1 MNLPRTTWVAG
12 AAGQLGAHLVA
23 DRAARGEHVVRLL
36 RGAQAHT
43 DSTALQVDLD
53 GTDAEGI
60 LRAAADRAPPQL
72 VLCAVGAWAGGQTV
86 EACAEETLDAMLS
99 ANLRAPWRLAR
110 GVLPAMRQHG
120 GVLVFVTGAAAHAP
134 APGMA
139 AYGAAKAALHS
150 FVTSLRAELH
160 GSAVTVHTLAPGTID
175 TASNRA
181 AMPEASNERWVSTQ
195 ALCDAVTLL
204 VDGRLAPG
212 GADLRLAS
220 S

>member
-1 MNLPRTTWVAG
+1 MTPPRTTWVAG

-36 RGAQAHT
+36 RGAQAQP
-43 DSTALQVDLD
+43 DPGALRVDL
-53 GTDAEGI
+53 GAEDAVEV
-60 LRAAADRAPPQL
+60 LRAAADRAPPHL
-72 VLCAVGAWAGGQTV
+72 VLCAVGAWAGG
-86 EACAEETLDAMLS
+86 EAIEATPEATLEAMLA
-99 ANLRAPWRLAR
+99 ANLWAPWRLAR
-110 GVLPAMRQHG
+110 GVLPVMRRHG

-134 APGMA
+134 SPGMA

-150 FVTSLRAELH
+150 LATSLRAELH

-175 TASNRA
+175 TASNRT
-181 AMPEASNERWVSTQ
+181 AMPEASSERWVSTQ
-195 ALCDAVTLL
+195 ALCEAVALL